1 MAKPN
6 SSKRASASRAG
17 GSARPDSRFG
27 NSARGNG
34 CNAKSSTGRSDRNE
48 RSGRRTKYSNGVR
61 RSAGHPQRSARGS
74 VRDTSQLYDLI
85 EGRRA
90 CTEALDTGVPIAKAL
105 VLSGATSAHSAA
117 DASLKELVDRLNT
130 AGISVEEVPRA
141 ILDSMSSH
149 GAHQGI
155 MLRTRP
161 FQYAELNTIIQRATS
176 KNELVIVLDHVTD
189 EGNFGAIVRSAEVVG
204 AAGVV
209 IAKARAARVGTA
221 AYKTSAGAVLHL
233 PIAQVSNLASAL
245 DELKKAGFWV
255 VGSTEHATQNVWESP
270 MNGRLALVMGSEGNG
285 ISQLVLK
292 KCDFSCKLPQ
302 RGSVESLNVAQAATV
317 MCYEWMRQVTCKQA
331 ALGEAH
337 E

>member
-6 SSKRASASRAG
+6 RSKRSERAE
-17 GSARPDSRFG
+17 RPTHS
-27 NSARGNG
+27 
-34 CNAKSSTGRSDRNE
+34 E
-48 RSGRRTKYSNGVR
+48 RSGRPSRPGRRTKKSNGTER
-61 RSAGHPQRSARGS
+61 AAGRSTGRAAGRATGRSQRSSRALA
-74 VRDTSQLYDLI
+74 RDTSQLYDLI

-90 CTEALDTGVPIAKAL
+90 CAEALDTGIPIAKAL
-105 VLSGATSAHSAA
+105 VLSGANSAASAA
-117 DASLKELVDRLNT
+117 DASLKELIDRLNA
-130 AGISVEEVPRA
+130 AGVSIEEVPRA

-161 FQYAELNTIIQRATS
+161 FQYADLSTIIQRAS
-176 KNELVIVLDHVTD
+176 GKNELVVVLDHVTD

-204 AAGVV
+204 AAGIV

-221 AYKTSAGAVLHL
+221 AYKTSAGAVLHV

-255 VGSTEHATQNVWESP
+255 VGSTEHATQSVWESP
-270 MNGRLALVMGSEGNG
+270 MNGRLVLVMGSEGNG

-302 RGSVESLNVAQAATV
+302 RGLVESLNVAQAATV
-317 MCYEWMRQVTCKQA
+317 MCYEWMRQATQNQVT
-331 ALGEAH
+331 LGEVH